1 MQVYREDTPE
11 TQKNKPLE
19 QIIPL
24 LHLPQNSTKI
34 LLFVYH
40 DIITTTGRNYSC
52 RKKKTCQDL
61 TAYLIF
67 HLVGALE
74 ALEKHQS

>member
-24 LHLPQNSTKI
+24 LHLPQIHSLAELNTNPPI
-34 LLFVYH
+34 CVP
-40 DIITTTGRNYSC
+40 
-52 RKKKTCQDL
+52 
-61 TAYLIF
+61 
-67 HLVGALE
+67 
-74 ALEKHQS
+74 